1 MKRLAILLLTVLM
14 TACATPPPI
23 TPPDAQAAQSGV
35 LSRTGRF
42 ALQVDEVMGKTQA
55 VQGGFAWYDMA
66 RNGLALDLNSPLGAA
81 LARVEVDASGIATLT
96 ESNGAQTVAE
106 SADDLVAQVLG
117 SPIPVAGLRYWLRG
131 QLAPQPAAQDLQ
143 RDSAGR
149 PLAFSQAGWKVR
161 ITEFDTIGPVRMSL
175 QRVEPGNSVI
185 NVRLVM
191 TPSTAP

>member
-1 MKRLAILLLTVLM
+1 MKRLAILLLTALV

-23 TPPDAQAAQSGV
+23 TPPDAGIAQSQA

-42 ALQVDEVMGKTQA
+42 AVHVDDVMGKTEA
-55 VQGGFAWYDMA
+55 VQGGFAWYDMG
-66 RNGLALDLNSPLGAA
+66 RSGLALDLNSPLGAA
-81 LARVEVDASGIATLT
+81 MARVEVDASGAATLT
-96 ESNGAQTVAE
+96 EANGVQTVAE

-117 SPIPVAGLRYWLRG
+117 SPIPVTGLRYWLRG

-149 PLAFSQAGWKVR
+149 PVSFSQAGWKVR
-161 ITEFDTIGPVRMSL
+161 VTDFDSLGPVRMSL
-175 QRVEPGNSVI
+175 QRSEPGNRVI

>member
-1 MKRLAILLLTVLM
+1 MKRLAILLLTALV

-23 TPPDAQAAQSGV
+23 TPPDAGIAHSQA

-42 ALQVDEVMGKTQA
+42 AVHVDDVTGKTEA
-55 VQGGFAWYDMA
+55 VQGGFAWYDMG
-66 RNGLALDLNSPLGAA
+66 RSGLALDLNSPLGAA
-81 LARVEVDASGIATLT
+81 MARVEVDTTGAATLT
-96 ESNGAQTVAE
+96 EANGVQTVAE
-106 SADDLVAQVLG
+106 SADELVAQVLG
-117 SPIPVAGLRYWLRG
+117 SPIPVTGLRYWLRG

-149 PLAFSQAGWKVR
+149 PVAFSQAGWKVR
-161 ITEFDTIGPVRMSL
+161 VTDFDALGPVRMSL
-175 QRVEPGNSVI
+175 QRSERGNRVI

>member
-1 MKRLAILLLTVLM
+1 MRRLLTLLLTATL
-14 TACATPPPI
+14 TACVTPPPI
-23 TPPDAQAAQSGV
+23 IPPDTGATQSEV

-42 ALQVDEVMGKTQA
+42 AVNVDDVTGKTEA

-66 RNGLALDLNSPLGAA
+66 RDGLTLDLNSPLGAA
-81 LARVEVDASGIATLT
+81 LARVEVDPSGTATLT
-96 ESNGAQTVAE
+96 EANGTQTVAQ

-131 QLAPQPAAQDLQ
+131 RLAPQPDARDLQ
-143 RDSAGR
+143 RDSSGR
-149 PLAFSQAGWKVR
+149 PVAFSQAGWKVN
-161 ITEFDTIGPVRMSL
+161 ITDFDTLGPVRMSL
-175 QRVEPGNSVI
+175 QRSEPGNRVI

>member
-1 MKRLAILLLTVLM
+1 VKRLAILMLTVLM

-23 TPPDAQAAQSGV
+23 TPPDAEATQSGV

-42 ALQVDEVMGKTQA
+42 AIQVDEVMGKTQA

-66 RNGLALDLNSPLGAA
+66 RNGLTLDLNSPLGAA
-81 LARVEVDASGIATLT
+81 LARVEVDGSGTATLT
-96 ESNGAQTVAE
+96 ESNGVQTVAE

-117 SPIPVAGLRYWLRG
+117 SPIPVGGLRYWLRG
-131 QLAPQPAAQDLQ
+131 QLAPQPAAQELQ

-149 PLAFSQAGWKVR
+149 PMAFSQAGWKVR
-161 ITEFDTIGPVRMSL
+161 VTDFDTIGPVRMSL
-175 QRVEPGNSVI
+175 QRAEPGNRVI

-191 TPSTAP
+191 TPSAAP

>member
-1 MKRLAILLLTVLM
+1 VKRLAILLLTALL

-23 TPPDAQAAQSGV
+23 TPPDDGTSKSGV

-42 ALQVDEVMGKTQA
+42 AVQVDEVTGKAQA

-66 RNGLALDLNSPLGAA
+66 HSGLTLDLNSPLGAA
-81 LARVEVDASGIATLT
+81 LARVEVDASGTATLT
-96 ESNGAQTVAE
+96 EANGVQTVAE

-131 QLAPQPAAQDLQ
+131 QLAPQPAAQQLQ

-149 PLAFSQAGWKVR
+149 PMAFSQAGWKVR
-161 ITEFDTIGPVRMSL
+161 VTDFDSIGPVRMSL
-175 QRVEPGNSVI
+175 QRSEPGNRVI

-191 TPSTAP
+191 TPNTAP

>member
-1 MKRLAILLLTVLM
+1 VKRLAILLLTVLM

-42 ALQVDEVMGKTQA
+42 ALQVDEGMGKTQA
-55 VQGGFAWYDMA
+55 VQGGLAWYDMA

>member
-1 MKRLAILLLTVLM
+1 VKRLAVLLLTALL

-23 TPPDAQAAQSGV
+23 TPPDGGAAQSGV

-42 ALQVDEVMGKTQA
+42 AVQVDEVTGKTQA

-66 RNGLALDLNSPLGAA
+66 RSGLTLDLNSPLGAA
-81 LARVEVDASGIATLT
+81 LARVEVDPSGTATLT
-96 ESNGAQTVAE
+96 EANGVQTVAE

-131 QLAPQPAAQDLQ
+131 QLAPRPAAQDLQ
-143 RDSAGR
+143 RDGAGR
-149 PLAFSQAGWKVR
+149 PMSFSQAGWKVR
-161 ITEFDTIGPVRMSL
+161 VTDFDTIGPVRMSL
-175 QRVEPGNSVI
+175 QRSEPGNRVI